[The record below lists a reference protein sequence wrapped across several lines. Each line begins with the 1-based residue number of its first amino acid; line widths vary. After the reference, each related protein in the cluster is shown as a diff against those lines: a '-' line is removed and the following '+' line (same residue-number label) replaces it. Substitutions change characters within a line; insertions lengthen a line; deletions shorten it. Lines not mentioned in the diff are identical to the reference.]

1 MTRILTCFLAVLFVA
16 ASARAEMIK
25 EVSMNSIADNNI
37 FGTSDPTSD
46 YLTEA
51 STYVANAF
59 SGEGFDTRL
68 FYQGSGYLFA
78 SEGNRSF
85 TTQEVGIAHARK
97 LGEGRNQLYTGAS
110 FLTRIGHT
118 DYNVYDYAGMRAFL
132 NGKFYAAPKTM
143 LRAGYHLATRNY
155 WNLDTASYADH
166 YLFGQI
172 TQFLPTKTTLQGDLS
187 YSYKTHFSDEAQIVL
202 GAQIAQ
208 SVRPGTGLSLRYQ
221 RRVNTLAPS
230 ADLTLDGFSLDED
243 ILVDR
248 YDYSGHQVTSKL
260 TQQLP
265 LRATMVLSGGYETQ
279 TYDDQAALDA
289 DSLPVS
295 DLATRLDKITFGQ
308 VSLDVPLWN
317 RLDLGIDYR
326 IEKSLSND
334 AFYDYDGRRSFSVA
348 IGLEF

>member
-1 MTRILTCFLAVLFVA
+1 M
-16 ASARAEMIK
+16 
-25 EVSMNSIADNNI
+25 
-37 FGTSDPTSD
+37 PTSD
-46 YLTEA
+46 YLTVA

-78 SEGNRSF
+78 SEVNRSF

-97 LGEGRNQLYTGAS
+97 LGSGRNQLYAGAS
-110 FLTRIGHT
+110 FLTRIDHT

-132 NGKFYAAPKTM
+132 NGKFYVAPKTM
-143 LRAGYHLATRNY
+143 LRTGYHLATRNY

-166 YLFGQI
+166 YFFSQV
-172 TQFLPTKTTLQGDLS
+172 TQFFPTKTTLRGDLS
-187 YSYKTHFSDEAQIVL
+187 YSYKTHFSDEAQIVM
-202 GAQIAQ
+202 GVQVAQ

-221 RRVNTLAPS
+221 RRVNTLVSS

-248 YDYSGHQVTSKL
+248 YDYSGHQLTVKL

-265 LRATMVLSGGYETQ
+265 LRVTMVVSGGYETQ
-279 TYDDQAALDA
+279 TYDNQTKLDA
-289 DSLPVS
+289 DSLSLS

-308 VSLDVPLWN
+308 VSLDIPVWS
-317 RLDLGIDYR
+317 RLDLDIDYC

-348 IGLEF
+348 VGLEF

>member
-1 MTRILTCFLAVLFVA
+1 MTRILTFLAIFLVA
-16 ASARAEMIK
+16 AAAQAEMVK
-25 EVSMNSIADNNI
+25 EVSMNSTADNNI
-37 FGTSDPTSD
+37 FGTSAPTSD
-46 YLTEA
+46 YLTVA

-68 FYQGSGYLFA
+68 FYQGSGYMFA

-85 TTQEVGIAHARK
+85 MTQEVGIAHARK
-97 LGEGRNQLYTGAS
+97 LGSGRNQLYAGAS
-110 FLTRIGHT
+110 FLTRIDHT
-118 DYNVYDYAGMRAFL
+118 DYNVYDYAGMRVFL

-143 LRAGYHLATRNY
+143 LRTGYHLATRNY

-166 YLFGQI
+166 YFFSQI
-172 TQFLPTKTTLQGDLS
+172 TQFFPTKTTLRGDLS
-187 YSYKTHFSDEAQIVL
+187 YSYKTHFSDEAQIVM
-202 GAQIAQ
+202 GVQVAQ

-221 RRVNTLAPS
+221 RRVNTLVSS

-248 YDYSGHQVTSKL
+248 YDYSGHQLSVKL

-265 LRATMVLSGGYETQ
+265 LRATMVVSGGYETQ
-279 TYDDQAALDA
+279 TYDNQTELDA
-289 DSLPVS
+289 DSFSLS
-295 DLATRLDKITFGQ
+295 DFVTRLDKITFGQ
-308 VSLDVPLWN
+308 ISLDIPVWS
-317 RLDLGIDYR
+317 RLDLDIDYR

-348 IGLEF
+348 VGLEF

>member
-1 MTRILTCFLAVLFVA
+1 MTRILTFLAIFLVA
-16 ASARAEMIK
+16 AAAQAETVK
-25 EVSMNSIADNNI
+25 EVSMNTIADNNI
-37 FGTSDPTSD
+37 FGTSAPTSD
-46 YLTEA
+46 YLTVA

-78 SEGNRSF
+78 SEVNRSF
-85 TTQEVGIAHARK
+85 TTQEIGIAHARK
-97 LGEGRNQLYTGAS
+97 LGSGRNQLYAGAS
-110 FLTRIGHT
+110 FLTRIDHT

-132 NGKFYAAPKTM
+132 NGKVYVAPKTM

-166 YLFGQI
+166 YFFSQV
-172 TQFLPTKTTLQGDLS
+172 TQFFPTKTTLRGDLS
-187 YSYKTHFSDEAQIVL
+187 YSYKTHFSDEAQIVM
-202 GAQIAQ
+202 GVQVAQ

-221 RRVNTLAPS
+221 RRVNTLVSS

-243 ILVDR
+243 ILIDR
-248 YDYSGHQVTSKL
+248 YDYSGHQLTVKL

-265 LRATMVLSGGYETQ
+265 LCVTMVVSGGYETQ
-279 TYDDQAALDA
+279 TYDNQTKFDA
-289 DSLPVS
+289 DSLSLS

-308 VSLDVPLWN
+308 VSLDIPVWS
-317 RLDLGIDYR
+317 RLDLDIDYR

-334 AFYDYDGRRSFSVA
+334 AFYDYDGRRSFSFAV
-348 IGLEF
+348 GLEF